1 MDSHFFSRY
10 KTVGKLSFT
19 WFGPS
24 PRVTITD
31 PELVRDVL
39 SNKSGDFLKTSLA
52 TRLSRML
59 VGGVVLLEDEK
70 WVKHRRI
77 MNPAFHAE
85 KLKVL
90 TLFLTTAHIHKY
102 AHLFYECI

>member
-1 MDSHFFSRY
+1 
-10 KTVGKLSFT
+10 
-19 WFGPS
+19 
-24 PRVTITD
+24 
-31 PELVRDVL
+31 
-39 SNKSGDFLKTSLA
+39 
-52 TRLSRML
+52 ML

-90 TLFLTTAHIHKY
+90 TLFLTTAHIYKY